1 MLYLPSVFGDGFMND
16 FFDDLDRDFFDEPMP
31 VRRVNGHSS
40 LMRTDITKKNGNYE
54 LAVELPGYKKDDV
67 SLELENGYLNISAK
81 HNESKEEK
89 NDKGEVIRSERYAGN
104 MARSFYVG
112 NDIGEGDVTA
122 RFEDGVLHITIPA
135 KDKAEKIPEHK
146 TISIEG

>member
-40 LMRTDITKKNGNYE
+40 LMRTDITKKDGNY
-54 LAVELPGYKKDDV
+54 LMSVELPGYKKDDV

-112 NDIGEGDVTA
+112 DDVKEEDVKA
-122 RFEDGVLHITIPA
+122 KFEDGILKVTIPDKENAKEIPA
-135 KDKAEKIPEHK
+135 KK
-146 TISIEG
+146 TIMIE

>member
-112 NDIGEGDVTA
+112 DDVKEEDVKA
-122 RFEDGVLHITIPA
+122 KFEDGILKVTIPDKENAKEIPA
-135 KDKAEKIPEHK
+135 KK
-146 TISIEG
+146 TIMIE

>member
-40 LMRTDITKKNGNYE
+40 LMRTDITKKDGNYE

-112 NDIGEGDVTA
+112 DDVKEEDVKA
-122 RFEDGVLHITIPA
+122 KFEDGILKVTIPDKENVKEIPA
-135 KDKAEKIPEHK
+135 KK
-146 TISIEG
+146 TIMIE

>member
-31 VRRVNGHSS
+31 VRHVNGHSS
-40 LMRTDITKKNGNYE
+40 LMRTDITKKDGNYE

-89 NDKGEVIRSERYAGN
+89 NDKGEVIRSERYSGN

-112 NDIGEGDVTA
+112 DDVKEEDVKA
-122 RFEDGVLHITIPA
+122 KFEDGILKVTIPDKENA
-135 KDKAEKIPEHK
+135 KEIPEKK
-146 TISIEG
+146 TIMIE

>member
-1 MLYLPSVFGDGFMND
+1 MND

-112 NDIGEGDVTA
+112 DDVKEEDVKA
-122 RFEDGVLHITIPA
+122 KFEDGILKVTIPDKENAKEIPA
-135 KDKAEKIPEHK
+135 KK
-146 TISIEG
+146 TIMIE

>member
-40 LMRTDITKKNGNYE
+40 LMRTDITKKDGNYE

-112 NDIGEGDVTA
+112 DDVKEEDVKA
-122 RFEDGVLHITIPA
+122 KFEDGILKVTIPDKENAKEIPA
-135 KDKAEKIPEHK
+135 KK
-146 TISIEG
+146 TIMIE

>member
-1 MLYLPSVFGDGFMND
+1 MMYLPSVFGDGFMND

-112 NDIGEGDVTA
+112 DDVKEEDVKA
-122 RFEDGVLHITIPA
+122 KFEDGILKVTIPDKENAKEIPA
-135 KDKAEKIPEHK
+135 KK
-146 TISIEG
+146 TIMIE

>member
-1 MLYLPSVFGDGFMND
+1 MMYLPSVFGDGFMND

-89 NDKGEVIRSERYAGN
+89 NDKGAVIRSERYAGN

-112 NDIGEGDVTA
+112 DDVKEEDVKA
-122 RFEDGVLHITIPA
+122 KFEDGILKVTIPDKENAKEIPA
-135 KDKAEKIPEHK
+135 KK
-146 TISIEG
+146 TIMIE

>member
-112 NDIGEGDVTA
+112 DDVREEDVKA
-122 RFEDGVLHITIPA
+122 KFEDGILKVTIPDKENAKEIPA
-135 KDKAEKIPEHK
+135 KK
-146 TISIEG
+146 TIMIE